1 MTHCRKAG
9 SRPKI
14 AYVLTSSASVH
25 FLVGQVE
32 FLVKH
37 GFDVNVISGSGRELE
52 EIGAEGGVPF
62 VLEMEREIAPFQ
74 DPFSAESSD
83 KAREHSSR
91 FASCGG
97 IFAQQIQ
104 IS

>member
-74 DPFSAESSD
+74 DFVALCKLWRHFRATNPDIVVA
-83 KAREHSSR
+83 
-91 FASCGG
+91 GTP
-97 IFAQQIQ
+97 
-104 IS
+104 